1 MLLPISS
8 ATAWVAFSLVPL
20 MVAAAPGGV
29 AVVEDGADPWLRRAT
44 GGTGRIRPRR
54 RSARPCMQH
63 LAVRT

>member
-20 MVAAAPGGV
+20 MVAAATDGV
-29 AVVEDGADPWLRRAT
+29 AVEDGADPWLRRVP